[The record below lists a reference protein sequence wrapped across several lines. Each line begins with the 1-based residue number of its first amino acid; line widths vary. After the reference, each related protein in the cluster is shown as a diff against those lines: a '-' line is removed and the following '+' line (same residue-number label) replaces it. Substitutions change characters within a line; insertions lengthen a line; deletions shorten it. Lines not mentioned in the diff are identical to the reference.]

1 MARSHK
7 NVRESAHLSRDR
19 IVENAIAVADAEG
32 LESVT
37 IRRLAQEHQVTGM
50 ALYRHFQDK
59 EGLLNAIAEKLLAD
73 VALPE
78 INSLPWYQQ
87 MTEVLSQFL
96 SALRPH
102 PDLAELV
109 LTRILL
115 SEPGLTLA
123 ERVLLLLV
131 NAGFPTE
138 LAAEIASYALSS
150 LVALVT
156 TKPGA
161 SAKNPDPELRDA
173 AIRQKKASLTS
184 LSPVR
189 YPNLIAAADALSS
202 CTNED
207 SYYALGVDLVV
218 AGIRNTKYFKKP

>member
-1 MARSHK
+1 MARLHR
-7 NVRESAHLSRDR
+7 NVKEGTHLSRDR

-32 LESVT
+32 LDAVT

-59 EGLLNAIAEKLLAD
+59 EGLLDAIAEKLLAD
-73 VALPE
+73 VTLPE
-78 INSLPWYQQ
+78 INSQPWYEQ
-87 MTEVLSQFL
+87 MTELLSQFL
-96 SALRPH
+96 AALRPH
-102 PDLAELV
+102 PDLAALV

-123 ERVLLLLV
+123 ERVLVLLDD
-131 NAGFPTE
+131 AGFPTE

-156 TKPGA
+156 TKPGV
-161 SAKNPDPELRDA
+161 SANNPDPELRDA

-189 YPNLIAAADALSS
+189 YPNLIEAADALSCCS
-202 CTNED
+202 NED

-218 AGIRNTKYFKKP
+218 AGIRGTKYLSKA